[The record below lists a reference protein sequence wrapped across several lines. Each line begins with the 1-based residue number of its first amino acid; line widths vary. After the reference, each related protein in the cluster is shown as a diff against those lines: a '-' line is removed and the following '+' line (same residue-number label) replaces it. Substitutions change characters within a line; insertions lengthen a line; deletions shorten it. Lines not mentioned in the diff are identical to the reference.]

1 MKKLFFKLY
10 NPCGLFNQVT
20 SIEIGVGLAFKTN
33 REIVWHNI
41 TNPPNSDYNNNRV
54 SIYSA
59 NSFFNDRKNLLENNV
74 YPKITD
80 LVDWNNKD
88 SQIFIDDCVDT
99 FSLSAIK
106 IDNLMEYYL
115 SEEIDLDFS
124 ESRKLLK
131 FDDEFDYDIRNTLGY
146 YSRFFKNKNIS
157 FINEISSIRFKKE
170 YYELAEIIAKSLGN
184 FSGAHLR
191 LTDHIVRVNT
201 TSEIF
206 DSGLQKIRQDLPIVL
221 STDEPNSNIVKQ
233 SDHKFILLDQYIL
246 ENFYKDF
253 KQLKFKEE
261 VSFGLLNNLVM
272 HYSQDFIG
280 TPGSTYT
287 GYIHRNINKRKDIEF
302 KLFGEDGFMQS
313 GPYSWNGHY
322 HDTIT
327 KQWWREWK
335 ES

>member
-1 MKKLFFKLY
+1 MKKIFFKLY
-10 NPCGLFNQVT
+10 NPCGLFNQIT

-33 REIVWHNI
+33 RQIIWHNI
-41 TNPPNSDYNNNRV
+41 TNPPNPDYNNNRV
-54 SIYSA
+54 PIYSA
-59 NSFFNDRKNLLENNV
+59 NYFFNDRKNFLESNV

-80 LVDWNNKD
+80 LVDWNNKNN
-88 SQIFIDDCVDT
+88 QIFIDDSIDF
-99 FSLSAIK
+99 FSSDAVK

-115 SEEIDLDFS
+115 SDSIDLDFA
-124 ESRKLLK
+124 ESRKILN
-131 FDDEFDYDIRNTLGY
+131 FNDDFDYDIRNTLGY
-146 YSRFFKNKNIS
+146 YSRFFKNKNTD
-157 FINEISSIRFKKE
+157 FMNEINSIKFKKE
-170 YYELAEIIAKSLGN
+170 YYDLAKIIAESLGS

-206 DSGLQKIRQDLPIVL
+206 NSGLQKIRQDLPIVL
-221 STDEPNSNIVKQ
+221 STDEPNNDIVKN

-261 VSFGLLNNLVM
+261 VSFGLLNNLIM
-272 HYSQDFIG
+272 HYSEDFIG
-280 TPGSTYT
+280 TPGSTFT

-302 KLFGEDGFMQS
+302 KLFGEDNFIQT